1 MKEKINNDNIHL
13 SKHYQRF
20 LKKKQKIKE
29 KYDDGKLFAQNS
41 VGRGSNKARMCKYYT
56 HEGGREL
63 WMKYQKEVA
72 DLIFQQDGDFQK
84 LTWELESQVTKDKRE
99 YIVNGPKQYDK
110 WNLR

>member
-1 MKEKINNDNIHL
+1 MKERISQENIHL

-20 LKKKQKIKE
+20 TKKKQKIKE